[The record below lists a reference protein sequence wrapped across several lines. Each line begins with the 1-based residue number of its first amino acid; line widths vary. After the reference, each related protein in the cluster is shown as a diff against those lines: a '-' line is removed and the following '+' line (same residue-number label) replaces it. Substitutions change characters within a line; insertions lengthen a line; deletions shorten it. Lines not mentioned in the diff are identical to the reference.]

1 MQFPAVMCTAG
12 AMFMIGL
19 SGKDEPGETS
29 PVSWGASGMLL
40 PVAITIAVSENET
53 PAMIFGCI
61 CGALCDIG
69 FDTHIGFYTIA
80 LTLLCF
86 AFGYTAR
93 NFFVTNFVN
102 AMVIGTVTITVL
114 LILHFLIF
122 CTGKDIPNAGG
133 HFVRHYLIKILYTF
147 VGSSISTKKLS
158 TAIIKTITRYLLNI
172 FLKK

>member
-1 MQFPAVMCTAG
+1 MDGKLKFLRFIAYAIEIVLLYVISGTPG
-12 AMFMIGL
+12 FMPEILGVKPL
-19 SGKDEPGETS
+19 L
-29 PVSWGASGMLL
+29 LL
-40 PVAITIAVSENET
+40 PVAITIAVFENET

-133 HFVRHYLIKILYTF
+133 HFVRHYLIKILYTLLF
-147 VGSSISTKKLS
+147 LPPLYWFNRLFRSSMVES
-158 TAIIKTITRYLLNI
+158 
-172 FLKK
+172 